1 MWTTNSYG
9 QHFPS
14 MYQIPQQQQRLM
26 MLSPVQN
33 NVIPVQRQVIPH
45 VQRQIYPLINGGPI
59 HHPMTWFPVRNPS
72 LSVRNP
78 CMNLIGP
85 QQRRPLFAPM
95 VNQVYRH
102 HCRPQNGT
110 TNHNRCIPERQYDKT
125 FYKQEPKSLQMKE
138 TPVSDT
144 STTVSSFDTTT
155 SSVSSNSDTTVTVTV
170 SIPDR
175 TKTNKSSEQKLN
187 CKNCNSLVKKT
198 KMFYLNTK
206 ENVFCLQCFEPG
218 MKGLHGSFC
227 HEFSRN
233 NCDKK
238 ATWGYAGEGKVLTCR
253 DHRFDNMINVNVKTC
268 HFIDKETKRRCKH
281 EALYAL
287 KSNKNK
293 RLYCELHCHRGNMV
307 YVRKRCNK
315 KKRV

>member
-125 FYKQEPKSLQMKE
+125 FYRC
-138 TPVSDT
+138 
-144 STTVSSFDTTT
+144 SS
-155 SSVSSNSDTTVTVTV
+155 
-170 SIPDR
+170 
-175 TKTNKSSEQKLN
+175 
-187 CKNCNSLVKKT
+187 
-198 KMFYLNTK
+198 
-206 ENVFCLQCFEPG
+206 
-218 MKGLHGSFC
+218 
-227 HEFSRN
+227 
-233 NCDKK
+233 
-238 ATWGYAGEGKVLTCR
+238 
-253 DHRFDNMINVNVKTC
+253 
-268 HFIDKETKRRCKH
+268 
-281 EALYAL
+281 
-287 KSNKNK
+287 
-293 RLYCELHCHRGNMV
+293 
-307 YVRKRCNK
+307 
-315 KKRV
+315 